1 MSASAFAATTFPVR
15 ADLAESHERAWQAIA
30 APGTWLD
37 GQRRVAVAAEIRHA
51 FDCAH
56 CARIKAALSPNG
68 VKGAHDSLGQ
78 LSAAE
83 VELIHRTVN
92 DPGRLSEAWAH
103 SVLAQGMSEG
113 EYVEIVGVIAMV
125 MMVDTCTRALG
136 LPQRALPAALAG
148 EPTRYRPPGARK
160 EAAWLPIVE
169 PPDTVEADGSMYPSP
184 KAGYIYRGLSS
195 VPQAMRDY
203 WALANC
209 HYLPGQAIYRFDLP
223 AMRAISRPQ
232 TEILASR
239 VSALHQ
245 CVY

>member
-1 MSASAFAATTFPVR
+1 MSVTAFAGTDLPIRT
-15 ADLAESHERAWQAIA
+15 DLAESHERAWQAIA

-37 GQRRVAVAAEIRHA
+37 GKHRIAVAAEIRHA

-68 VKGAHDSLGQ
+68 VAGAHDSRGELTF
-78 LSAAE
+78 AE

-92 DPGRLSEAWAH
+92 DPGRLSDAWAQ
-103 SVLAQGMSEG
+103 SVRSQGISEG
-113 EYVEIVGVIAMV
+113 EYVEIAGIIAMV

-136 LPQRALPAALAG
+136 LPNRTLPAALPG
-148 EPTRYRPPGARK
+148 EPTRYRPPGARR

-169 PPDTVEADGSMYPSP
+169 PADAVEADGPMYPSP
-184 KAGYIYRGLSS
+184 KAGYIYRALSS
-195 VPQAMRDY
+195 VPQSLRDY

-209 HYLPGQAIYRFDLP
+209 HYLPGPVIYRFDQKSI
-223 AMRAISRPQ
+223 RAISRPQ

-245 CVY
+245 CLY